1 MNMITFAIILLLLLV
16 ITNSELNIPKLI
28 VYELSNSEYNTVILR
43 ANENK
48 TNLRIKYNI
57 LDTNEYQNLEVCF
70 SLYSKRINSKILLQN
85 YCYDN
90 NHNEIYIEGLYN
102 DLFQLIAS
110 LQYSKNNQ
118 ITELTTDLYNIE
130 VINYI
135 DILPKLDII
144 VEESNTIDE
153 LSGKFDLTILFA
165 LTPTLIPDLQ
175 ICIKVDTLESK
186 PILKHTCFEST
197 RSSLI
202 LSGLIIGEY
211 YIEGILFDANI
222 NYTFAN
228 TLAYTYTSIKSVE
241 NNLPKIKLLSNS
253 NIIKAKGNPQADI
266 ETSFM
271 ITGYKSA
278 IEQVNINVKLFSDDK
293 FSISTNLSTSK
304 SLQNYIENNTNN
316 DNQITTIFLSNLTTG
331 NHSIHLYF
339 TAKYSPNKIFKQS
352 LVIIDIEV
360 NTYHKFI
367 PTYTWQNVYPWY
379 FIILILLIKFIIT

>member
-1 MNMITFAIILLLLLV
+1 MPISMVNDDVQI
-16 ITNSELNIPKLI
+16 ITNND
-28 VYELSNSEYNTVILR
+28 YIL
-43 ANENK
+43 
-48 TNLRIKYNI
+48 
-57 LDTNEYQNLEVCF
+57 
-70 SLYSKRINSKILLQN
+70 
-85 YCYDN
+85 
-90 NHNEIYIEGLYN
+90 
-102 DLFQLIAS
+102 
-110 LQYSKNNQ
+110 
-118 ITELTTDLYNIE
+118 
-130 VINYI
+130 
-135 DILPKLDII
+135 
-144 VEESNTIDE
+144 
-153 LSGKFDLTILFA
+153 
-165 LTPTLIPDLQ
+165 
-175 ICIKVDTLESK
+175 
-186 PILKHTCFEST
+186 
-197 RSSLI
+197 
-202 LSGLIIGEY
+202 
-211 YIEGILFDANI
+211 
-222 NYTFAN
+222 
-228 TLAYTYTSIKSVE
+228 
-241 NNLPKIKLLSNS
+241 
-253 NIIKAKGNPQADI
+253 ADI